1 MKKGLLRIK
10 YAVSGSKL
18 RFLPTFLSGRGIS
31 VYEYKEISLTKST
44 VTIDFC
50 DSNKFFAICKNM
62 CYNKTIIGFYGVL
75 SPIALL
81 FKHIGVVLG
90 VIAFTAITYLLNGVL
105 LDIDCVGTGACFATQ
120 TQAVISDY
128 GVKKY
133 SLFKDIDL
141 DGLEAEILKT
151 NPKLSFVSLKKQG
164 NKLIVDTVLSDKNP
178 DILGENYG
186 DLISGYDGIVESIK
200 VLRGTALVNIGD
212 SVKKDTV
219 LVGGYLL
226 GKDEKTYPTYV
237 LATVT
242 IITSEQRFIKIDG
255 EITDAIL
262 NSAEK
267 VAEFEAD
274 GEVILAKAEKT
285 NGGII
290 INLKLRHTVSA
301 VY

>member
-1 MKKGLLRIK
+1 MKKGLLRVK
-10 YAVSGSKL
+10 YKISGSKL
-18 RFLPTFLSGRGIS
+18 RFLPTFLNGRGIS
-31 VYEYKEISLTKST
+31 VYEYKEIDLTRAH
-44 VTIDFC
+44 VIIDFS

-75 SPIALL
+75 APIALL
-81 FKHIGVVLG
+81 VKHLGVVLG
-90 VIAFTAITYLLNGVL
+90 VLAFTFIAYLLNGVL
-105 LDIDCVGTGACFATQ
+105 LEIDCVGTGGCFSAQ

-133 SLFKDIDL
+133 TLFKDIDF

-164 NKLIVDTVLSDKNP
+164 NKLIVDSVLSDKDP
-178 DILGENYG
+178 DVLGENYG
-186 DLISGYDGIVESIK
+186 DLVSGYDGIIESIK
-200 VLRGTALVNIGD
+200 VLRGTALVSVGD
-212 SVKKDTV
+212 SVTKDSV
-219 LVGGYLL
+219 LVGAYLL
-226 GKDEKTYPTYV
+226 GKEDKTYPTYV
-237 LATVT
+237 LATIT
-242 IITSEQRFIKIDG
+242 IISEEQRFIKVDS
-255 EITDAIL
+255 EITDAL
-262 NSAEK
+262 LKSAEK

-274 GEVILAKAEKT
+274 GEVICAKAEKT